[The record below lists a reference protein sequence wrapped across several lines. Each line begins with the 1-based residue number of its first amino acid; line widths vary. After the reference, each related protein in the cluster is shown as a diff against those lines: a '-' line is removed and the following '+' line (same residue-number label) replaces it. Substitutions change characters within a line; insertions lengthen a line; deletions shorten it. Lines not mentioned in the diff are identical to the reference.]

1 MPPKKNN
8 ADLLLLKLKRQA
20 STYLVE
26 CNVNDTL
33 GELKQKL
40 TKMINSTNGIKVNDE
55 PISLD
60 VRDSIIMQADT
71 KRVPMPKIGLN
82 DSDSDA
88 DAKGDEDVDIDDGK
102 STATE
107 KNDASNVR
115 VSVDAIKIGN
125 FENSNDIYASKI
137 TEQSEPDET
146 KLKGLGLQDFV
157 ALAFK
162 LEGEEFRIYK
172 PQYD

>member
-1 MPPKKNN
+1 MTPKKNN
-8 ADLLLLKLKRQA
+8 TDLLLLKLKRQA

-26 CNVNDTL
+26 CTANETL

-40 TKMINSTNGIKVNDE
+40 TTMINSTNGLKVNDE

-60 VRDSIIMQADT
+60 VQDSINLPEDT
-71 KRVPMPKIGLN
+71 KHVPVPKLGLI

-88 DAKGDEDVDIDDGK
+88 EAEGDEDVDIDDNK

-107 KNDASNVR
+107 INDALNVQTT
-115 VSVDAIKIGN
+115 VDIIKIGN
-125 FENSNDIYASKI
+125 FENTSDIYGSKI
-137 TEQSEPDET
+137 TEHNEPDET
-146 KLKGLGLQDFV
+146 KLKELGLQDFV
-157 ALAFK
+157 SLAFK
-162 LEGEEFRIYK
+162 LEGEEFHIYK